1 MQIRRSTRW
10 ATAGSIALALATL
23 AVATQATARPHLIAA
38 AGDIACD
45 PRSSDFNEGRGTAT
59 RCRQMAT
66 SDLLVGRDYDAV
78 LALGDTQY
86 RSGDLEQFRAS
97 YDRSWGQVKS
107 ITRPVVGNHEYN
119 VPGAGGYFDY
129 FNGIG
134 SDDGPA
140 GDRDRG
146 YYSFDLGRWHLVALN
161 SNCRE
166 VACETGSA
174 QERWLRRDLRHNRKR
189 CLLAYWHH
197 PRFSSG
203 GQGTSTRTEDLWR
216 ALQRAGADLVL
227 SGHDHDYERFAPRRA
242 GGRLDRRRGI
252 RQFVVGTGGKE
263 LLPLKR
269 RRRGSR
275 VAIDGAF
282 GILRMRLGR
291 TGYRWRF
298 KSEAGPILDRG
309 SDRCE

>member
-1 MQIRRSTRW
+1 V
-10 ATAGSIALALATL
+10 AGAFVVAALFTAPPSA
-23 AVATQATARPHLIAA
+23 ARPHLIAT

-45 PRSSDFNEGRGTAT
+45 SRALAFNGGLGTAS
-59 RCRQMAT
+59 RCRQRAT
-66 SDLLVGRDYDAV
+66 SDLLVGRGYDAV
-78 LALGDTQY
+78 LALGDNQY
-86 RSGDLEQFRAS
+86 RNGDLEQFRAS
-97 YDRSWGQVKS
+97 YEPSWGRVRA

-119 VPGAGGYFDY
+119 VPAARGYFDY

-134 SDDGPA
+134 VEDGPA

-166 VACETGSA
+166 VACEAGSA
-174 QERWLRRDLRHNRKR
+174 QERWLRRDLRQSQSR

-203 GQGTSTRTEDLWR
+203 DQGSSARTADLWT

-227 SGHDHDYERFAPRRA
+227 SGHDHHYERFAPRRA

-263 LLPLKR
+263 LLPLR
-269 RRRGSR
+269 GRRRGSR
-275 VAIDGAF
+275 VAIDREF

-291 TGYRWRF
+291 SGYRWRF
-298 KSEAGPILDRG
+298 KSVSGPVLDRG
-309 SDRCE
+309 SDRCG